1 MTRAIVHARGGWAE
15 AAATA
20 DPSAWLVL
28 HASWSAVEPQKG
40 TYDAACLDAD
50 RRALV
55 TARKRGIEVI
65 VVTHAG
71 ALPDWQIARGGW
83 TDPDALAG
91 YGCYVD
97 QLAHAWG
104 EHVRHWVGLW
114 APLGEAAVYGPDQR
128 RVARRLLDAQ
138 ASASLHL
145 RKASGPGGAGVWVGV
160 AERFD
165 VPPRRRD
172 TLLGRTPEAH
182 ALVEV
187 LGSGRLAPPFAPVGE
202 LPNGTPAID
211 FTLAVRPALT
221 DLHRIWRTAR
231 PIFVLGDAAAAR
243 QAAAEGVDVR
253 GAGPA

>member
-1 MTRAIVHARGGWAE
+1 MRALVHAHGDW

-20 DPSAWLVL
+20 EADPAAWLVL
-28 HASWSAVEPQKG
+28 HASWSAVEPRKG
-40 TYDAACLDAD
+40 SYDLACVEAD
-50 RRALV
+50 RRALI
-55 TARKRGIEVI
+55 TARKRGVDVI

-71 ALPDWQIARGGW
+71 ALPDWQIARDGW
-83 TDPDALAG
+83 MDADALAG
-91 YGCYVD
+91 FGCYVD

-104 EHVRHWVGLW
+104 ELVRHWIGLW
-114 APLGEAAVYGPDQR
+114 EPLREATMYGPDQR

-145 RKASGPGGAGVWVGV
+145 RKAPGPGGAGAWVGV

-165 VPPRRRD
+165 VPTRRRD
-172 TLLGRTPEAH
+172 QLIGRAPEAH
-182 ALVEV
+182 ALIGV

-211 FTLAVRPALT
+211 FTLAIQPTTA

-231 PIFVLGDAAAAR
+231 PVFVLGDEAAAQRAVD
-243 QAAAEGVDVR
+243 EGVDVR
-253 GAGPA
+253 GHGPA